1 MAIITLTTDLGL
13 KDYYVSTIKGAILSQ
28 LPDVTIVDI
37 SHEIQP
43 FDISQASFI
52 IKNSYT
58 SFPQGTVH
66 IIGVNTQPDGQTPYL
81 AVQSQGHFF
90 IGADNGIFSLLFDIH
105 PEKIVQLNI
114 KGEKEYLTFPARDVF
129 VKAACHIARGGTLE
143 VIGTLTSQVSERML
157 FKPHTTANSI
167 RGMVTYIDSYENVMC
182 NINEPLFRQIGRG
195 RPYTVYMRTNSVD
208 QLSESY
214 NDVADGEIVA
224 MFNSTGFLEIAINKG
239 KASSLLN
246 LKLGD
251 TVTIEFE

>member
-13 KDYYVSTIKGAILSQ
+13 KDYYVSTVKGAILSQ

-37 SHEIQP
+37 SHDIQP

-58 SFPQGTVH
+58 SFPPGTVH
-66 IIGVNTQPDGQTPYL
+66 IIGVNTQPDASTPFLGVL
-81 AVQSQGHFF
+81 ANGHYF

-105 PEKIVQLNI
+105 PEKIVQLTL
-114 KGEKEYLTFPARDVF
+114 KQEREFLTFALRDVF

-143 VIGTLTSQVSERML
+143 VIGTVRQHFTERML
-157 FKPHTTANSI
+157 FKPHTSATSI
-167 RGMVTYIDSYENVMC
+167 RGMVMYIDSYENVIC
-182 NINEPLFRQIGRG
+182 NINEQLFREIGRG
-195 RPYTVYMRTNSVD
+195 RPFNIQMRTNSVD
-208 QLSESY
+208 MLCESY
-214 NDVADGEIVA
+214 NDVSDGEIIA
-224 MFNSTGFLEIAINKG
+224 MFNSAGFLEIAINKG

-251 TVTIEFE
+251 TISIEFE

>member
-13 KDYYVSTIKGAILSQ
+13 KDYYVSTIKGAIYSQ

-37 SHEIQP
+37 SHDIQP

-52 IKNSYT
+52 IKNSYP

-66 IIGVNTQPDGQTPYL
+66 IIGVNAQPDNDTPFVG
-81 AVQSQGHFF
+81 VQAGGHFF

-105 PEKIVQLNI
+105 PEKVVQLNL
-114 KGEKEYLTFPARDVF
+114 KAEKEFQAFPVRDVF

-143 VIGTLTSQVSERML
+143 VIGTLKSELTQRML
-157 FKPHTTANSI
+157 FKPHITANSI
-167 RGMVTYIDSYENVMC
+167 RGMVMYIDSYENVIC
-182 NINEPLFRQIGRG
+182 NINQQLFREIGRG
-195 RPYTVYMRTNSVD
+195 RQFGITMRTNSVD
-208 QLSESY
+208 MLFDNY
-214 NDVADGEIVA
+214 NDVADGEIIA

-246 LKLGD
+246 LKIGD
-251 TVTIEFE
+251 TISIEFE